1 MKSHFHEG
9 AQKRLHGLASGS
21 MHDVFAEVV
30 GQD

>member
-1 MKSHFHEG
+1 MTSRFHEE

-21 MHDVFAEVV
+21 MDDVFVEVV